1 MGAKGSQVQ
10 RITRDFDV
18 NIKFPDKANE
28 NRDAPV
34 PSPDRSSD
42 PNIIR
47 ITGDKNIH
55 LIAGANILFIKH

>member
-18 NIKFPDKANE
+18 QIKFPDKATE
-28 NRDAPV
+28 DGEAPA
-34 PSPDRSSD
+34 PSPERSSD

-47 ITGDKNIH
+47 ITGKYYFFSIYFCQGSLN
-55 LIAGANILFIKH
+55 